1 MSAPTRTMPE
11 PRTAPAPPVA
21 PAAEQTEPPIP
32 HSFAGYIKGI
42 GPGIVVALSWL
53 GTGDLINSSVSGANY
68 GYVLL
73 WALVIAT
80 LARFFVVSA
89 LTKYQ
94 LCNNTNDQ
102 TILDGFQRVWRG
114 FPMFL
119 GICSV
124 ALGIVYHC
132 FLFLGAGTALFYLFG
147 EFGGDWGVFMWAVV
161 VLGLVVFM
169 ASRPNEYKWLEHVAN
184 AAMATLVLIFLW
196 ALIGSGIDVGEFVK
210 GLSFSLPEDRGAYGA
225 WLVVVAIIGAV
236 GGSVAN
242 LMYPYFVSD
251 KGWRGPKYRRLQV
264 YDLLFGVCTL
274 IVLNIAIWIVAAE
287 LMRGRGA
294 TIDGPDDLA
303 NMMRLAIGPAGPTL
317 LWIAVFFAVFD
328 NIGTQ
333 VYTFPRI
340 AVEAVHK
347 TFPKRADRYGTLVH
361 ATDPD
366 APAPAP
372 AAALD
377 GTDVKEQRHF
387 RPAALMRDPMFR
399 WIQALLLIPPIFFA
413 LPSGPGLVAITVFGN
428 AIQVFVVPA
437 MIVGLIWMT
446 NNRKWMLKGWAN
458 KWWENLI
465 LLVIGGIGFW
475 AAWGIA
481 KGLPG
486 QIANLFS

>member
-11 PRTAPAPPVA
+11 TGTAPAPASHPAGPA
-21 PAAEQTEPPIP
+21 PGPTEPPIP
-32 HSFAGYIKGI
+32 HSFASYIKGM

-94 LCNNTNDQ
+94 LCNATNDQ
-102 TILDGFQRVWRG
+102 TILDGFHRVWRG

-147 EFGGDWGVFMWAVV
+147 QFGGDWGVFMWAIV
-161 VLGLVVFM
+161 VLGLVVFL
-169 ASRPNEYKWLEHVAN
+169 ASRQNEYKWLEHVAN

-210 GLSFSLPEDRGAYGA
+210 GLSFSMPADRGAYGA

-242 LMYPYFVSD
+242 LMYPYFVTD
-251 KGWRGPKYRRLQV
+251 KGWHGPKYRRLQV

-274 IVLNIAIWIVAAE
+274 IVLNIAIWIVAAQ

-294 TIDGPDDLA
+294 TIEGPEDLA
-303 NMMRLAIGPAGPTL
+303 NMMKLAIGPAGPYL

-347 TFPKRADRYGTLVH
+347 TFPRRAERYGTLIH
-361 ATDPD
+361 STDAD
-366 APAPAP
+366 AGAPAVDPEIKP
-372 AAALD
+372 
-377 GTDVKEQRHF
+377 QRHL
-387 RPAALMRDPMFR
+387 RLAGLMRDPMFR
-399 WIQALLLIPPIFFA
+399 WIQAILLIPPIFFA
-413 LPSGPGLVAITVFGN
+413 LPHGPGLVAITVFGN

-446 NNRKWMLKGWAN
+446 NHRKWMLKGWAN

-481 KGLPG
+481 KDLPSQLAGLF
-486 QIANLFS
+486 N